1 MIISMSKKTSSRSIA
16 FKMSLYLSLLI
27 VFLMAVV
34 GCGSYFSTKAALRK
48 EALDKGW
55 ILVQSGTAF
64 SVGYLQSG
72 SPELLRDNLMKI
84 RANGDVSYA
93 AVINAAGRILAHTD
107 PTQVGK
113 IVAFNDGFPAR
124 NTVGTYLDES
134 GKAAGYDF
142 ISPIA
147 ISMGS
152 APLGYFR
159 LGLDT
164 SRYDRLLEELIVNML
179 LISLAAVLAGLLL
192 ARVMAGR
199 ILKNPISDLKAA
211 TEHIATGDFA
221 HRVPVRQLDE
231 LGSLASAF
239 NTMTGHLANLFMSV
253 RTSAAELTRSSQT
266 ILNRTEE
273 FRMAAENASRDREAG
288 AAGPPADAESNA
300 RRQMEALQDITLS
313 AKKMHRLVDRLN
325 ALSLQFKL

>member
-1 MIISMSKKTSSRSIA
+1 MSKKTNSRSIT

-27 VFLMAVV
+27 IFLMAVV
-34 GCGSYFSTKAALRK
+34 GCGNFFSTKALLRK
-48 EALDKGW
+48 EALEKGW
-55 ILVQSGTAF
+55 ILAQSGTTVSA
-64 SVGYLQSG
+64 GYLQSG
-72 SPELLRDNLMKI
+72 ATELLRDNLMRI

-93 AVINAAGRILAHTD
+93 AVINAAGRIVAHTD
-107 PTQVGK
+107 LTQAGK
-113 IVAFNDGFPAR
+113 MVAFNDGFPAR
-124 NTVGTYLDES
+124 NTVGTYLDEN
-134 GKAAGYDF
+134 GKPAGYDF

-147 ISMGS
+147 ISMGGT
-152 APLGYFR
+152 PLGYFR

-164 SRYDRLLEELIVNML
+164 SRYDRLLEELIINML
-179 LISLAAVLAGLLL
+179 LISLAAVVAGIML

-253 RTSAAELTRSSQT
+253 RTSAVELTRSSQA

-273 FRMAAENASRDREAG
+273 FRMAAENARRDREAG
-288 AAGPPADAESNA
+288 TAGSPADADLNA
-300 RRQMEALQDITLS
+300 RRQMEALQEITLS